1 MGEMPMNGLQ
11 GLTVCLLTISVAGA
25 SALIAQERDRAK
37 IAEGYK
43 WNLSDI
49 YPNDE
54 AWVKAKEQF
63 VAGLPGITELRGKLA
78 ESPQNLYTCLNLVSG
93 LAKEYSRLSSYASLA
108 LDQDTRD
115 AKYLAKQQEMAQVG
129 SDFGARASYIDPEI
143 LTMNRAKIDSFIQAE
158 PKLEIFR
165 HELDNVLR
173 TKEHTGTEGEEKIIA
188 DASLM
193 ADGPGNI
200 FGIFSNAEFPF
211 PEVTLSTGKKVRLDK
226 AAFNLYRAL
235 PNREDRAKVFEAY
248 FGQLNEYRR
257 TFGTQL
263 YAEVKKDMFYMKARN
278 YDSCLE
284 SALDRPNIPVAVYH
298 NLIANVNANLAT
310 FHRYLKLRQRVLG
323 VDQLHYYDLYAP
335 MVRDVDVSYPID
347 DAEKIVLAS
356 LAPLGEDYLKVI
368 RRAFTER
375 WIDVFPNDGKRAG
388 AYSLGAVY
396 DVHPYMLLNYNGK
409 YDDVSTLAHEL
420 GHAMHSYL
428 SNTTQPYP
436 TSRYSIF
443 VAEVASTFNEAL
455 LLDHM
460 LNTVKDDRVRLSLL
474 GQYLDGV
481 KGTLFRQVQFAEF
494 ELAIHEMAERGES
507 LTGDALNKLYESIT
521 KKYYGHDQGICIVDD
536 DVKAEWA
543 NVPHFYYNFYVFQYA
558 TSLTASSALSEEVLE
573 GEKGAVQ
580 RYRELLSAGGSDYPI
595 NLLKKAGM
603 DMTTSQPFALMMKK
617 VNRVMDEMEK
627 ILERMKK

>member
-1 MGEMPMNGLQ
+1 MNTLQ
-11 GLTVCLLTISVAGA
+11 SLTVCLLSLSVAGIAA
-25 SALIAQERDRAK
+25 SVAQERDRAK
-37 IAEGYK
+37 ISDQYK
-43 WNLSDI
+43 WNLTDI

-54 AWVKAKEQF
+54 AWTRGKEQL
-63 VAGLPGITELRGKLA
+63 VAALPKISEFKGKLA
-78 ESPQNLYTCLNLVSG
+78 ESPSALHACLDLVSG
-93 LAKEYSRLSSYASLA
+93 LMKEYSRLSGYASLA

-115 AKYLAKQQEMAQVG
+115 ATYLAKQQEMAQIG
-129 SDFGARASYIDPEI
+129 SDFAARASYIDPEI
-143 LTMNRAKIDSFIQAE
+143 LTMDRARIESFIQTE

-165 HELDNVLR
+165 HELDNIIR

-193 ADGPGNI
+193 ADGPNNI
-200 FGIFSNAEFPF
+200 YGIFSNAEFPF
-211 PEVTLSTGKKVRLDK
+211 PEETLSTGKTVRLDK

-235 PNREDRAKVFEAY
+235 PDREDRTKVFKAY
-248 FGQLNEYRR
+248 FGKLNDYRR

-263 YAEVKKDMFYMKARN
+263 YAQVKKDMFYTKARH
-278 YDSCLE
+278 YTSSLE
-284 SALDRPNIPVAVYH
+284 SALDRNNIPVEVYH
-298 NLIANVNANLAT
+298 SLIANVNANLST
-310 FHRYLKLRQRVLG
+310 FHRYLKLRQRLLG

-335 MVRDVDVSYPID
+335 MVSGVDLTYPVE
-347 DAEKIVLAS
+347 DAQKIVLAS
-356 LAPLGEDYLKVI
+356 LAPLGKEYTGVV
-368 RRAFTER
+368 RRAFAGR

-388 AYSLGAVY
+388 AYMQGAAY
-396 DVHPYMLLNYNGK
+396 EVHPYLLLNYNSK

-420 GHAMHSYL
+420 GHAVHSHL

-460 LNTVKDDRVRLSLL
+460 LKTVNDDRVRLSLL

-494 ELAIHEMAERGES
+494 ELAIHEMAEKGES
-507 LTGDALNKLYESIT
+507 LTGDALNSLYDRIT

-536 DVKAEWA
+536 EVKAEWA
-543 NVPHFYYNFYVFQYA
+543 NVPHFYLDFYVFQYA
-558 TSLTASSALSEEVLE
+558 TSLTASSALSEQVLARD
-573 GEKGAVQ
+573 KGAER
-580 RYRELLSAGGSDYPI
+580 RYRDLLSAGGSDYPV
-595 NLLKKAGM
+595 NLLKKAGI
-603 DMTTSQPFALMMKK
+603 DMTTSQPFELMMKK

-627 ILERMKK
+627 ILDRMKK

>member
-1 MGEMPMNGLQ
+1 MNTLQ
-11 GLTVCLLTISVAGA
+11 SLTVCLLSLSVAGIAA
-25 SALIAQERDRAK
+25 SVAQERDRAK
-37 IAEGYK
+37 ISDQYK
-43 WNLSDI
+43 WNLTDI

-54 AWVKAKEQF
+54 AWTRGKEQL
-63 VAGLPGITELRGKLA
+63 VAALPKISEFKGKLA
-78 ESPQNLYTCLNLVSG
+78 ESPSALHECLDLVSG
-93 LAKEYSRLSSYASLA
+93 LMKEYSRLSGYASLA

-115 AKYLAKQQEMAQVG
+115 ATYLAKQQEMAQIG
-129 SDFGARASYIDPEI
+129 SDFAARASYIDPEI
-143 LTMNRAKIDSFIQAE
+143 LTMDRARIESFIQTE

-165 HELDNVLR
+165 HELDNIIR

-193 ADGPGNI
+193 ADGPNNI
-200 FGIFSNAEFPF
+200 YGIFSNAEFPF
-211 PEVTLSTGKKVRLDK
+211 PEVTLSTGNTVRLDK

-235 PNREDRAKVFEAY
+235 PDREDRTKVFKAY
-248 FGQLNEYRR
+248 FGKLNDYRR

-263 YAEVKKDMFYMKARN
+263 YAQVKKDMFYTRARH
-278 YDSCLE
+278 YTSSVE
-284 SALDRPNIPVAVYH
+284 SALDRNNIPVEVYH
-298 NLIANVNANLAT
+298 SLIANVNANRST
-310 FHRYLKLRQRVLG
+310 FHRYLKLRQRLLG

-335 MVRDVDVSYPID
+335 MVSGVDLNYPVE
-347 DAEKIVLAS
+347 DAQKVVLAS
-356 LAPLGEDYLKVI
+356 LAPLGKEYTGVV

-388 AYSLGAVY
+388 AYMQGGAY
-396 DVHPYMLLNYNGK
+396 DVHPYMLLNYNSK
-409 YDDVSTLAHEL
+409 YDDVSTMAHEL
-420 GHAMHSYL
+420 GHAVHSYF

-460 LNTVKDDRVRLSLL
+460 LKTVNDDRVRLSLL

-494 ELAIHEMAERGES
+494 ELAIHEMAEKGES
-507 LTGDALNKLYESIT
+507 LTGDALNSLYDRIT

-536 DVKAEWA
+536 EVKAEWA
-543 NVPHFYYNFYVFQYA
+543 NVPHFYLDFYVFQYA
-558 TSLTASSALSEEVLE
+558 TSLTASSALSEQVLARD
-573 GEKGAVQ
+573 KGAEQ
-580 RYRELLSAGGSDYPI
+580 RYRDLLSAGGSDYPV
-595 NLLKKAGM
+595 NLLKKAGI
-603 DMTTSQPFALMMKK
+603 DMTTSQPFELMMKK

-627 ILERMKK
+627 ILGKIKK